1 MLRGGDLVHFQRN
14 LSNKKKICFKSLEMN
29 DSLSTTQI
37 LLEDIHFMQKQ
48 YHEPL
53 AEFEKSVTLDPLAPK
68 QKNSGSTRGG

>member
-1 MLRGGDLVHFQRN
+1 MKLRSYQNRRPPTKTWSKNKTV

-48 YHEPL
+48 YHESL
-53 AEFEKSVTLDPLAPK
+53 TEFEKAVTLDP
-68 QKNSGSTRGG
+68 